1 MAAPVPTAP
10 LPAAPPLAAAPH
22 SGAPHSDPPHSAPP
36 PAPALASAIE
46 LLRAAR
52 TAAFRAAS
60 PFDRLARRL
69 TGRGDLPP
77 LWLRRHAGP
86 VGKFESSAR
95 DSAALI
101 DRLGLLREGD
111 RVVDLGCGCGAMVAA
126 LAGRIGV
133 SGSYVGV
140 DVHAP
145 SLSWCRRQWLRDP
158 RLRFERV
165 RRRSPYGGGGEDPGD
180 ARLPVADCAADFV
193 LAKSLFTHLLA
204 GEAGDY
210 LREIRRMIA
219 PDGAALITAFL
230 FDGERF
236 AASPPP
242 AFPHPR
248 AGAPVRWRRALRPSA
263 AVAYERRSF
272 LDRIAD
278 AGLTVAEEIH
288 GFFPGEAVVPSGQDV
303 LLLLPLRRSGCPGE
317 R

>member
-1 MAAPVPTAP
+1 MAVAAPVSTAP
-10 LPAAPPLAAAPH
+10 PH
-22 SGAPHSDPPHSAPP
+22 TAPPHSAPP
-36 PAPALASAIE
+36 PAPALASAVE

-52 TAAFRAAS
+52 TAAFRAAG
-60 PFDRLARRL
+60 PCDRLARRL

-101 DRLGLLREGD
+101 DRLGLLREGG
-111 RVVDLGCGCGAMVAA
+111 RVVDLGCGCGAMVPS
-126 LAGRIGV
+126 LVERIGER
-133 SGSYVGV
+133 GAYVGV

-145 SLSWCRRQWLRDP
+145 SLSWCRQRWRRDP
-158 RLRFERV
+158 RVRFERV
-165 RRRSPYGGGGEDPGD
+165 TMRPPYGGGGDPGA
-180 ARLPVADCAADFV
+180 ARLPVADGAADFV

-204 GEAGDY
+204 DEAGDY
-210 LREIRRMIA
+210 LREIRRMVA
-219 PDGAALITAFL
+219 PDGAALVTAFL

-248 AGAPVRWRRALRPSA
+248 VGSPVRWRRALRPTA

-272 LDRIAD
+272 LDSIAD

-288 GFFPGEAVVPSGQDV
+288 GFFPGESAVPTGQDV

>member
-1 MAAPVPTAP
+1 MAAPVSTAP
-10 LPAAPPLAAAPH
+10 PH
-22 SGAPHSDPPHSAPP
+22 TDPPPSAPLHTDLP
-36 PAPALASAIE
+36 HTDLPHTVLPHAAALASAIE
-46 LLRAAR
+46 ILRAAR
-52 TAAFRAAS
+52 TAAFRAAG
-60 PFDRLARRL
+60 PFDRLARQL

-111 RVVDLGCGCGAMVAA
+111 RVVDLGCGCGAMVPA
-126 LAGRIGV
+126 LVERIGER
-133 SGSYVGV
+133 GSYVGV

-145 SLSWCRRQWLRDP
+145 SLSWCRRRWRRDP

-165 RRRSPYGGGGEDPGD
+165 RGRSPYGGGGEEPGA
-180 ARLPVADCAADFV
+180 ARLPVADGAADLV

-219 PDGAALITAFL
+219 PEGAALITAFL

-248 AGAPVRWRRALRPSA
+248 VASPVRWRRALRPSA
-263 AVAYERRSF
+263 AVAYERRTF
-272 LDRIAD
+272 LDRVAG

-288 GFFPGEAVVPSGQDV
+288 GFFPGEAAVPTGQDV